1 MTVDEG
7 TSIVGKVSG
16 STGCGGGGTVRCG
29 NVVSGATN
37 GTSFVEA
44 EYMDMV
50 VRASVE
56 VGINGGHGERT
67 SELKKKWLLWAMEA
81 WLKRAALLGSRACL
95 RSMSLTK
102 EGSSVVPS
110 EPLGCEAV
118 DIGARGSS
126 YGLSS
131 HSAG

>member
-1 MTVDEG
+1 MDEG
-7 TSIVGKVSG
+7 TSIVGKVRG
-16 STGCGGGGTVRCG
+16 FDWLWGRG
-29 NVVSGATN
+29 NCAVWYVVSGATN

-50 VRASVE
+50 VRAGVE
-56 VGINGGHGERT
+56 VGVNGGHGEPT

-102 EGSSVVPS
+102 EGSSGVPS
-110 EPLGCEAV
+110 ETLGCEAV